1 MGRERRRGTLG
12 TVCAGGAALRRAS
25 GSARHRLCPHGPPAP
40 VLATAASRCRREG
53 LSGIHSG
60 RPIPAHC
67 SLAATSDAPRDQ
79 KRLALHGAHGD
90 SGLVCSI
97 PGARSLLRSSAL
109 GCCGTCSRAMHRVL
123 LRAAAAAQVR
133 DQLSLA
139 PPPRAAPRQS
149 PPPDA
154 PRSPRSARAPP
165 ARARASHPEP
175 RTPFPVASPIVT
187 LTPAGSPDGKVP
199 ALAAD
204 AMTLAAMAA
213 SGIPQGAG
221 GRQGGKKRALGACPS
236 CSCVFVISQR
246 SGIQPQPPACSEP
259 RPEAATLSG
268 SRKAHRLGEAAPS
281 VGFKRPLSAPGVAE
295 RFLRSLLA
303 TAAILRLH
311 LPQVCGP
318 TCAPPT
324 LQPRLPLIL
333 ETSGPESKT
342 PWRSLGT

>member
-1 MGRERRRGTLG
+1 M
-12 TVCAGGAALRRAS
+12 RRAS

-60 RPIPAHC
+60 RPIPACC
-67 SLAATSDAPRDQ
+67 SLAATSDAQRDQ
-79 KRLALHGAHGD
+79 KRLAPHGAHGY
-90 SGLVCSI
+90 SGPACSI

-109 GCCGTCSRAMHRVL
+109 GCCGTCSRAVHRVL

-154 PRSPRSARAPP
+154 PRSPRRARAPP
-165 ARARASHPEP
+165 ARARATHPEP
-175 RTPFPVASPIVT
+175 RTSFPLASPTVT
-187 LTPAGSPDGKVP
+187 LTPAGRPDGKVP

-221 GRQGGKKRALGACPS
+221 GRQQINEPWKRARAVSACS
-236 CSCVFVISQR
+236 R
-246 SGIQPQPPACSEP
+246 SRKGPGSNRSLPPAP
-259 RPEAATLSG
+259 
-268 SRKAHRLGEAAPS
+268 SRG
-281 VGFKRPLSAPGVAE
+281 
-295 RFLRSLLA
+295 
-303 TAAILRLH
+303 LRL
-311 LPQVCGP
+311 
-318 TCAPPT
+318 
-324 LQPRLPLIL
+324 R
-333 ETSGPESKT
+333 
-342 PWRSLGT
+342 RSREAGRRTA